1 MQYKSKIYE
10 MIHQNAI
17 ANFKSGV
24 ISKYEMERIDK
35 MCFAKVPKASSTTE
49 KFPKTEYPSVSR

>member
-1 MQYKSKIYE
+1 MKYKSKIYE

-24 ISKYEMERIDK
+24 ISKYEMESIDK
-35 MCFAKVPKASSTTE
+35 MCFVKEQKASSTE
-49 KFPKTEYPSVSR
+49 KFPKTEYTAAFR